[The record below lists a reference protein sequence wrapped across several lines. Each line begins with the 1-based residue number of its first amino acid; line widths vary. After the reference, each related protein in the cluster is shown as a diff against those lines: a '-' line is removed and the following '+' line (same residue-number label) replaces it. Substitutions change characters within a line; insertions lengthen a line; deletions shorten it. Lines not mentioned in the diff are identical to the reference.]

1 MIAGCRVWGVQG
13 VGVRSAGCKGYSG
26 QGVSRAGSSVWSMNV
41 PDAGCEGVHSAGCRV
56 PSVRGAG
63 CRYNVWGVQ
72 GTGAGCEDYKA

>member
-1 MIAGCRVWGVQG
+1 MQG
-13 VGVRSAGCKGYSG
+13 AGCKGYSG

-63 CRYNVWGVQ
+63 CRYNV
-72 GTGAGCEDYKA
+72 